1 MLNVVVISAG
11 VMNTM
16 PGIEFKDVARLLTSE
31 EFARR
36 ELRMRGKRAQCPF
49 HHGQNYNLMMNADG
63 TCHCFVCGRTAD
75 VVQLAAA
82 VWHTSQMDAA
92 RMLNDDFNLG
102 LTAEMPT
109 DEQRQRRQQERDRR
123 KAEQREQREAWAR
136 ACDDEREAR
145 AKLERFTAA
154 DADKPEFDQA
164 LRQMAA
170 AQTTLDVMWAGV

>member
-1 MLNVVVISAG
+1 MA
-11 VMNTM
+11 
-16 PGIEFKDVARLLTSE
+16 GIEFRLLAQRLSCE

-49 HHGQNYNLMMNADG
+49 HHGQNYNLAFNRDG

-75 VVQLAAA
+75 VVMLAS
-82 VWHTSQMDAA
+82 VTWRTSQMDAA

-109 DEQRQRRQQERDRR
+109 DEQRRRRQQERDRR
-123 KAEQREQREAWAR
+123 EAEQREQREAWAR
-136 ACDDEREAR
+136 ACDDEREALT
-145 AKLERFTAA
+145 KLARFTAA

-170 AQTTLDVMWAGV
+170 AQTALDVMWAGI

>member
-1 MLNVVVISAG
+1 MTVA
-11 VMNTM
+11 
-16 PGIEFKDVARLLTSE
+16 GIEFKDVARLLSCE
-31 EFARR
+31 QFAQR
-36 ELRMRGKRAQCPF
+36 EMRLRGKRAQCPF
-49 HHGQNYNLMMNADG
+49 HHGEHYNVTFNRDG

-109 DEQRQRRQQERDRR
+109 DEQRQRRQRERARR
-123 KAEQREQREAWAR
+123 EAEQREQREAWTR

-145 AKLERFTAA
+145 AKLARFTAA

-170 AQTTLDVMWAGV
+170 AQTALDVMWAGV